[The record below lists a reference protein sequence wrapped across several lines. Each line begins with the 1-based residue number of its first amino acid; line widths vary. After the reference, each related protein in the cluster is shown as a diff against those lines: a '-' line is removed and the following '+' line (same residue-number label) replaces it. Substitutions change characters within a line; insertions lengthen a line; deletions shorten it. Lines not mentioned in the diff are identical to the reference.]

1 MTKTMKKIFSTITM
15 FAMII
20 AALSFTACSSGGD
33 DGDDRGSSGNSG
45 SSASTGSN
53 NTTDFVVTGGVQE
66 VGMTYAKVKGYV
78 NGYNIKSELEY
89 IQSLIYVDCGT
100 SQNSLSRSQ
109 DITIRVLDKR
119 TVEIVVKRLKP
130 NTKYYYRLRVDNES
144 AKQVESFTTK
154 AAAFNGQMTTGEPSD
169 ITFRH
174 ATISS
179 NVNTSSLNS
188 NETYWKGIAYSEK
201 SSDLSAQLANKLY
214 QATFVPRNSW
224 DIDLVQEGSGTNYN
238 GHYQNGTLHFQVGDD
253 AGKQTLTM
261 EPGSTC
267 YYCPFLI
274 IGDKS
279 FVGNANQV
287 TTRKLAV
294 NSGYVDL
301 GLSCKWAA
309 TNLEASSPWDMGWS
323 TKYKD
328 TAASRATSNSNGG
341 RLPTIS
347 EAMELNNC
355 RIENIDDGALI
366 TGPNGNQIFIP
377 DPPITEYGSQSLK
390 SNCYWTS
397 SSKYSSLFESY
408 YPSYFCVSDNGIA
421 SCDISDF
428 FYPSKDN
435 CYVRPVK

>member
-1 MTKTMKKIFSTITM
+1 MTKTMKKFFSTITM

-33 DGDDRGSSGNSG
+33 DGDDRGGSGNSG

-66 VGMTYAKVKGYV
+66 VGMTYVKVRGYV
-78 NGYNIKSELEY
+78 NGYNNPSELEF
-89 IQSLIYVDCGT
+89 IQSYIYVDCGT

-109 DITIRVLDKR
+109 NIAIRVLDKR

-188 NETYWKGIAYSEK
+188 NETFWKGIAYSEK

-214 QATFVPRNSW
+214 QSSFVPNSSVYEIQ
-224 DIDLVQEGSGTNYN
+224 DGTSYN
-238 GHYQNGTLHFQVGDD
+238 GHYQNGTLHFQVGDEV
-253 AGKQTLTM
+253 GSQTLTTD
-261 EPGSTC
+261 PGNTV

-274 IGDKS
+274 IGDNS
-279 FVGNANQV
+279 FVGNVKQV

-309 TNLEASSPWDMGWS
+309 TNLEAKSPWDMGWS
-323 TKYKD
+323 TSSKN
-328 TAASRATSNSNGG
+328 TAASRTTSNSNGG

-355 RIENIDDGALI
+355 RIESIDDGALI

-377 DPPITEYGSQSLK
+377 NPPIIEYGAQSLK

-397 SSKYSSLFESY
+397 SQEYSSLLESY
-408 YPSYFCVSDNGIA
+408 YTTYFCVSGNSIK
-421 SCDISDF
+421 SYKIEDF
-428 FYPSKDN
+428 FYPGNDN